1 MDALMD
7 PNDQALMEGLSA
19 LGPLLLGNRRQQEV
33 LADEQHTKRHKARA
47 KNDSDGPSQEAV
59 TSMLRLMAQ
68 LILSHERSLQLS
80 QRQDCFVMFC
90 QNRPEGIVPHLTCLA
105 SKWRE
110 EWPKQRDNLSW
121 PNLRTYLLQGVIKEL
136 RRRVQQLASS
146 KPGEQLWDVAL
157 SKGTILPDG
166 AWGYQ
171 KWSVET
177 KQLVK
182 APKKPM
188 PMATMLRTLETLE
201 DLLDSNQHVVQF
213 RSLRTDQT
221 TIPWLLQ
228 LTHRETEAWDLL
240 GELCHNTAWSLL
252 GMSIK
257 RHNQALSKQAVM
269 LQKAIGQGENRTKG
283 KGKGRGGVSSN

>member
-47 KNDSDGPSQEAV
+47 KNDSDGPLPGSRHLDAAADGATDPQPRKKSA
-59 TSMLRLMAQ
+59 AQ
-68 LILSHERSLQLS
+68 PAPGTASLCS
-80 QRQDCFVMFC
+80 AK
-90 QNRPEGIVPHLTCLA
+90 NRPEGIVPHLTCLA

-201 DLLDSNQHVVQF
+201 DLLDSNQTC
-213 RSLRTDQT
+213 RSVSGVCGR
-221 TIPWLLQ
+221 
-228 LTHRETEAWDLL
+228 
-240 GELCHNTAWSLL
+240 
-252 GMSIK
+252 IK
-257 RHNQALSKQAVM
+257 PRFP
-269 LQKAIGQGENRTKG
+269 G
-283 KGKGRGGVSSN
+283 SSN